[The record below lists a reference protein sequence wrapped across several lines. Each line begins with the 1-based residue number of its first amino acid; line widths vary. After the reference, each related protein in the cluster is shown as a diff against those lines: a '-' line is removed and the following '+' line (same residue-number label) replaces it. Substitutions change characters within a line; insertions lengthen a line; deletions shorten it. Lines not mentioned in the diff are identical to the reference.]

1 MNKFDCLVHEMLLI
15 RELTPSLNAQSDLGT
30 VHFLRDR
37 GGRWDFGGGHAKK
50 NGFKGGATPKNMKKK
65 GGSSEKK
72 AMKKWYEVFI
82 N

>member
-1 MNKFDCLVHEMLLI
+1 MGF
-15 RELTPSLNAQSDLGT
+15 G
-30 VHFLRDR
+30 
-37 GGRWDFGGGHAKK
+37 GGGHAKK
-50 NGFKGGATPKNMKKK
+50 NGFKGGHPKKYEEK